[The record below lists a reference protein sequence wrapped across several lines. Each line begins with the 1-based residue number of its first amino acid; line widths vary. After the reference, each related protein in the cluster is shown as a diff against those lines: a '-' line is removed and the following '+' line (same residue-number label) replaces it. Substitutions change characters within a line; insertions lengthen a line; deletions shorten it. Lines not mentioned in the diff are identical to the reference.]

1 MKHLLPIG
9 LAVVLGVFGLVAQ
22 SYKSRQPYP
31 SELQK
36 VAGLTDYVQEGPHFD
51 YRIATPGEG
60 QSFTLNA
67 TNFMLT
73 LFNRGAVSNAG
84 VVLPN
89 PTNSWRKSY
98 IINASGN
105 VAITLDCEVTT
116 TFSTTTNGVVA
127 AAGASQLTMET
138 NCSFWVIN
146 NQRTNWMIMPIH

>member
-31 SELQK
+31 SEIQK

-51 YRIATPGEG
+51 CTISTVGEG
-60 QSFTLNA
+60 QEFSLNA

-73 LFNRGAVSNAG
+73 LFNRGAVSNAL
-84 VVLPN
+84 VTLPN
-89 PTNSWRKSY
+89 PTNSARKSY

-105 VAITLDCEVTT
+105 VVVTLGCSVLTS
-116 TFSTTTNGVVA
+116 FSTTTNGTVA
-127 AAGASQLTMET
+127 ASGGSELSLDT
-138 NCSFWVIN
+138 NCTVWVIN
-146 NQRTNWMIMPIH
+146 NQRTNWLVMPIH